1 MLSEVMFQVVE
12 DQLVVQQGNRF
23 FCADYSFCEGG
34 SCFGDGHRRRVQLLA
49 RELEDAV
56 NFIEFACPAAVL
68 AFDDGDSGFGRVLFP
83 FAFRAFAGQVKKV
96 AHGDA
101 EMERTAHVEDAQQG
115 GPGHLRNPVDGFE
128 GVNFH
133 KICGGQSEPFT
144 GNSEDDDGLIFCFF
158 GLFFCGD
165 QLGPFVQI
173 VARSRAMEKP
183 PAVFGINGAVLA
195 VDFF

>member
-1 MLSEVMFQVVE
+1 MLGEIVFQVVK
-12 DQLVVQQGNRF
+12 DQLAVQQGNRF
-23 FCADYSFCEGG
+23 FCADHSFCEGG
-34 SCFGDGHRRRVQLLA
+34 SRFGDGHRRRMQLLT

-56 NFIEFACPAAVL
+56 NFIEFACPAVVL
-68 AFDDGDSGFGRVLFP
+68 AFNDGDSGFGRVLFP
-83 FAFRAFAGQVKKV
+83 FAFWTFAGQVKEV

-115 GPGHLRNPVDGFE
+115 GLGHLRNPVDGFE

-133 KICGGQSEPFT
+133 KVCGGQPEPFA
-144 GNSEDDDGLIFCFF
+144 GNSEDDHGLVFRFF

-165 QLGPFVQI
+165 QPCPFVQI
-173 VARSRAMEKP
+173 IDWRRAMKKP

>member
-1 MLSEVMFQVVE
+1 M
-12 DQLVVQQGNRF
+12 QLF
-23 FCADYSFCEGG
+23 
-34 SCFGDGHRRRVQLLA
+34 A

-56 NFIEFACPAAVL
+56 NFIEFAGPAVVL

-83 FAFRAFAGQVKKV
+83 FAFGAFAGQVQKV

-101 EMERTAHVEDAQQG
+101 EMERAAHVEDAQQG

-133 KICGGQSEPFT
+133 KVCGGQSEPFA
-144 GNSEDDDGLIFCFF
+144 GNAEGDDGLVFRFF
-158 GLFFCGD
+158 GLFLRGD
-165 QLGPFVQI
+165 QPRPFVQI
-173 VARSRAMEKP
+173 VAWSRAMEKP